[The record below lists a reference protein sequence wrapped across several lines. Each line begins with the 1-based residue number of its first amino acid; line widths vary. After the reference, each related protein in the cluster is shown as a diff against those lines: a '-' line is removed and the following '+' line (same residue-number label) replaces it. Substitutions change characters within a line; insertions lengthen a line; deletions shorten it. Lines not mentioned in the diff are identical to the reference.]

1 MPNSLDHLKE
11 AQMHMLR
18 ARTTSGLDAG
28 ELVRGWVL
36 IAKAAHV
43 AHDRLPAPD
52 PTRTV
57 ERIALMSSAMASSE
71 QSKSWPGNANPSR
84 ALEPV
89 HAALVAATRA
99 APPDS
104 SADVETSHRLL
115 TAVLWIG
122 SELVS
127 ERARDHAFDLAF
139 HRVADSTAEQ
149 AAARVVTQ
157 RLKSIETLA
166 LTGALR
172 QDATADALAVA
183 LGRWDVLAHRALMS
197 DRSTVTLHHV
207 ATLEVATFDAF
218 RAATARAHSLG
229 VIDYLTAD
237 RMDPAIAGAASA
249 WRDVAK
255 VAGDFSFGHAL
266 PSTDLL
272 TVGDDVR
279 SQFADLASPTSRAED
294 IDIFESFTAHL
305 ATSMGLTAAAR
316 DLVDDRELMGP
327 ARAINRQ
334 LRDRV
339 PRNGN
344 LGSVVSAADLHQA
357 RAIVLPQP
365 ARGIIGE
372 PLDLAYS
379 ASVEA
384 VRRSAALD
392 PLYRS
397 AARTGHAL
405 ADPATRRLAVP
416 VPTQPGASPA
426 PNR

>member
-1 MPNSLDHLKE
+1 M
-11 AQMHMLR
+11 QMLR

-36 IAKAAHV
+36 IAKAAHA

-57 ERIALMSSAMASSE
+57 ERISLMSTAMASSE
-71 QSKSWPGNANPSR
+71 QSKLWPGNANPSP

-89 HAALVAATRA
+89 HTALAAATRA
-99 APPDS
+99 TPPDS
-104 SADVETSHRLL
+104 SADVETAQRLL

-127 ERARDHAFDLAF
+127 ERARDHAFDLSF

-149 AAARVVTQ
+149 AAARVASQ
-157 RLKSIETLA
+157 RLKAIETLA

-172 QDATADALAVA
+172 QDSPVDALAVA

-207 ATLEVATFDAF
+207 ATLEVATFDSF
-218 RAATARAHSLG
+218 RAATARAHALG

-249 WRDVAK
+249 WREVAK

-279 SQFADLASPTSRAED
+279 SQFADLASPTARAED

-316 DLVDDRELMGP
+316 DLVDDRELMAP
-327 ARAINRQ
+327 ARAVNRQ

-339 PRNGN
+339 PRIGR
-344 LGSVVSAADLHQA
+344 LGSLVSATDLHQA

-365 ARGIIGE
+365 ARGIIRE
-372 PLDLAYS
+372 PLELAYS

-384 VRRSAALD
+384 IRRSAALD
-392 PLYRS
+392 PHLRTTARAGQ
-397 AARTGHAL
+397 AALNSPTKSTPIVL
-405 ADPATRRLAVP
+405 PTRDSSS
-416 VPTQPGASPA
+416 PTTS
-426 PNR
+426 R

>member
-1 MPNSLDHLKE
+1 MPNSLDHLKD

-36 IAKAAHV
+36 VAKAAHA

-57 ERIALMSSAMASSE
+57 ERISLMSAAMASSE
-71 QSKSWPGNANPSR
+71 QSKSWPGNANPSP

-89 HAALVAATRA
+89 HTALVAATRA
-99 APPDS
+99 TPPDS
-104 SADVETSHRLL
+104 STDVETAQRLL

-139 HRVADSTAEQ
+139 RRVADSTAEQ
-149 AAARVVTQ
+149 TAARVVSQ
-157 RLKSIETLA
+157 RLKAIETLA
-166 LTGALR
+166 LTGSLR
-172 QDATADALAVA
+172 PDTPADSLAVA

-229 VIDYLTAD
+229 VIDHLTAD
-237 RMDPAIAGAASA
+237 RMDPAIAGAATA

-272 TVGDDVR
+272 TVGEGVR

-316 DLVDDRELMGP
+316 DLVDDRELMAP

-344 LGSVVSAADLHQA
+344 LGSLVSAADLHQA
-357 RAIVLPQP
+357 RAIILPQP
-365 ARGIIGE
+365 ARGIIRE

-397 AARTGHAL
+397 AARTGQAP
-405 ADPATRRLAVP
+405 AAPATGRLPVP